1 MAWSKMRL
9 ISKMSSVTPG
19 FFYVFSIIL
28 SFSTCSQSLKK
39 ICTWEILG
47 MNVLKEGQGF
57 AQNTHGSHSVLGN
70 SLEIVLPSFFFL
82 KLGAINIHDMN
93 IEKMQ

>member
-1 MAWSKMRL
+1 
-9 ISKMSSVTPG
+9 
-19 FFYVFSIIL
+19 
-28 SFSTCSQSLKK
+28 
-39 ICTWEILG
+39 

-93 IEKMQ
+93 IEKNAIKNGVSVLVYTSAGS